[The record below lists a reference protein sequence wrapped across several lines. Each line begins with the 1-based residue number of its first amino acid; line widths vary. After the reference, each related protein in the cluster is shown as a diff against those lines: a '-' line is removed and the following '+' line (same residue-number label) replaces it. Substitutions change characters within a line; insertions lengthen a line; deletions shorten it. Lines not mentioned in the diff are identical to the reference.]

1 MDLVSI
7 ASIMVIVYIT
17 LSLLLKTTL
26 VIVYS
31 YFMYRMFDGESKY
44 KEPKWMSDEDS
55 AFPFGNE

>member
-31 YFMYRMFDGESKY
+31 YFMYRLFAGDSEVSSSKA
-44 KEPKWMSDEDS
+44 KVIS
-55 AFPFGNE
+55 APIPA